1 MFLLIPLYF
10 FPFLYMQSLKG
21 PATVSCLSVN
31 TSVVSRPMKRL
42 NVGARMAMFSKV
54 MAHLVQV
61 KKKAQTPPRLG
72 VPEKAQPRL
81 NYKIPGFTPVDP
93 SSSIT
98 AIVCACK
105 RHRLTYYCLTYATA
119 TVDNKV
125 Q

>member
-1 MFLLIPLYF
+1 MLLLIPLCF

-61 KKKAQTPPRLG
+61 KLKKAQTPPRLG
-72 VPEKAQPRL
+72 APEKAQPRTIRYQAL
-81 NYKIPGFTPVDP
+81 HKSIPLP
-93 SSSIT
+93 
-98 AIVCACK
+98 
-105 RHRLTYYCLTYATA
+105 R
-119 TVDNKV
+119 
-125 Q
+125 